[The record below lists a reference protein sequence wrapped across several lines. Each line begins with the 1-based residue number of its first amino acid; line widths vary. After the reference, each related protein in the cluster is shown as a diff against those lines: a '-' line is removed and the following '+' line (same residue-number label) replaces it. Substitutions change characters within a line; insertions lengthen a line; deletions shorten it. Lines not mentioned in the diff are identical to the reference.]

1 MDRGSSVVKQM
12 LANAYEEHGR
22 ELKSH
27 QVCRIFYGNS
37 ADNDNAASLI
47 YSLFTIVYYFLFPHS
62 GENIITLKILSRI
75 PDILW

>member
-1 MDRGSSVVKQM
+1 M
-12 LANAYEEHGR
+12 LANAYEEHGH
-22 ELKSH
+22 ELESH
-27 QVCRIFYGNS
+27 QVCRISYGPGHS

-75 PDILW
+75 LDILW

>member
-1 MDRGSSVVKQM
+1 M

-22 ELKSH
+22 ELESH

-47 YSLFTIVYYFLFPHS
+47 YSLFTIVYFFFVSSLRGKYYYVEDPVKNPGHSVVSSCYF
-62 GENIITLKILSRI
+62 
-75 PDILW
+75 